1 MKRTS
6 TEKRRKAKKEKKT
19 SMRLKVKRERVMK
32 VIALCGKIS
41 FDFKSLSD
49 SSKNIVR
56 DMNE

>member
-41 FDFKSLSD
+41 FDFT
-49 SSKNIVR
+49 
-56 DMNE
+56 